1 MAVIAA
7 FSVLAQIQPFDFVLL
22 VNPQPDNRT
31 NHFQND
37 NAGNDRPANGDRHR
51 EELNTKL

>member
-7 FSVLAQIQPFDFVLL
+7 FSMLAQIQPFDFVLL

-31 NHFQND
+31 NHLQND